1 MSEAARSLFESSRR
15 PTFFISLANGR
26 AQNELRQSLECRV
39 TSQMFLYFLSSE
51 VQTYRNGGGGLGFL
65 IHGPVWPRPRVHS
78 TLGRLAKY
86 AYLENENSILIPL
99 PTGPEI

>member
-65 IHGPVWPRPRVHS
+65 IHGPVWPGVHS